1 MNTTPQTK
9 DQKTIIIDT
18 QQQDDLPAIL
28 TLNECAFNGK
38 DEARLV
44 ETLSWQTGFDAKLS
58 RVAKIANQVVGHI
71 LFSELYSD
79 SNMRLRIVALAPMA
93 VLPEY
98 QGQGVGGALIDEGFA
113 LLENLNYAGVIV
125 LGDTA
130 YYNRHGFTHELVAHI
145 QSPYQSEHYMGYE
158 FLEGAFS
165 NIHEVRYPA
174 AFSAF
179 ENTEEVIHTIE
190 AEEAD
195 DLPSSEMRSHTA
207 SQNETSGL

>member
-9 DQKTIIIDT
+9 KQQAIIIEA

-28 TLNECAFNGK
+28 TLHERAFNGK

-58 RVAKIANQVVGHI
+58 RVAKIDNHIVGHI

-79 SNMRLRIVALAPMA
+79 SNMRLRVVALAPMA

-113 LLENLNYAGVIV
+113 LLESFNYAGVLV

-130 YYNRHGFTHELVAHI
+130 YYSRHGFTHELVAHI

-158 FLEGAFS
+158 FLDGAFS
-165 NIHEVRYPA
+165 NINKVGYPA

-179 ENTEEVIHTIE
+179 EGSF
-190 AEEAD
+190 AF
-195 DLPSSEMRSHTA
+195 M
-207 SQNETSGL
+207 